1 MINYGH
7 THEVYA
13 SAESDTGAVW
23 LDGKAIY
30 RRTVTFGAVA
40 AGGEA
45 SASLGLGTNL
55 GTVVSLRGMAVMADA
70 NYVIPLPMAQQT
82 DNLAYWIGVGKAT
95 TSPLVTLAAGSG
107 AGISSV
113 EPFFTPSAWSLLPPQ
128 SVTTAPSKP
137 QSLRRMSCKR
147 WAFSLA

>member
-82 DNLAYWIGVGKAT
+82 DNLAYWIGVGNAM
-95 TSPLVTLAAGSG
+95 TSPVVTLAAGSG
-107 AGISSV
+107 AGISS
-113 EPFFTPSAWSLLPPQ
+113 
-128 SVTTAPSKP
+128 
-137 QSLRRMSCKR
+137 
-147 WAFSLA
+147 AFVVIEYTKK

>member
-7 THEVYA
+7 THDVYA

-70 NYVIPLPMAQQT
+70 NYVIPLPMAQSN
-82 DNLAYWIGVGKAT
+82 DAYAYWVQVRKAKT
-95 TSPLVTLAAGSG
+95 APEVVVAAGSG
-107 AGISSV
+107 AGLSGAFAVV
-113 EPFFTPSAWSLLPPQ
+113 EYT
-128 SVTTAPSKP
+128 K
-137 QSLRRMSCKR
+137 K
-147 WAFSLA
+147 